1 MNLFDL
7 ILAPEQS
14 ISLEHMQ
21 LEAEQ
26 KEAIELLLKEQKYTE
41 ELTQFGLEVNNKIL
55 FTGPSG
61 LGKTMTAKAIAHALS
76 RPLLILNL
84 SNLVSPRIGETAQNL
99 KQIFDKASRDKAILF
114 LDEFDHI
121 GKARSLEDKEVGEM
135 RRLVNSLIQL
145 IDYFPNK
152 AILIAATNHPE
163 VVDTAILRRFQ
174 VHISFHMPAKEQ
186 LDGYYEQLLEK
197 FPRDLTQIDRQYDIS
212 YAKAKDLCLTQVKK
226 NLISKLESEA

>member
-7 ILAPEQS
+7 ILAPEQG

-21 LEAEQ
+21 LETAQ
-26 KEAIELLLKEQKYTE
+26 KEAIEQLLKEQKF
-41 ELTQFGLEVNNKIL
+41 TQQLSQYGLETNNKIL

-61 LGKTMTAKAIAHALS
+61 LGKTMAAKAIAHALS

-145 IDYFPNK
+145 IDYFPQK

-174 VHISFHMPAKEQ
+174 VHISFHMPSKEQ
-186 LDGYYEQLLEK
+186 LDLYYEQLLEK
-197 FPRDLTQIDRQYDIS
+197 FPFDLTQIDRQYDIS

-226 NLISKLESEA
+226 NLIAKLESEV

>member
-1 MNLFDL
+1 
-7 ILAPEQS
+7 
-14 ISLEHMQ
+14 MQ

-174 VHISFHMPAKEQ
+174 VHISFHMPSKEQ

>member
-7 ILAPEQS
+7 ILAPDPGAR
-14 ISLEHMQ
+14 LEHMQ
-21 LEAEQ
+21 LQADQ
-26 KEAIELLLKEQKYTE
+26 KEALEQLLKEQKFTE
-41 ELTQFGLEVNNKIL
+41 QLTHYGLEINNKIL

-61 LGKTMTAKAIAHALS
+61 LGKTMAAKAIAHALS
-76 RPLLILNL
+76 RPIIILNL

-145 IDYFPNK
+145 IDYFPQK

-174 VHISFHMPAKEQ
+174 VHISFHMPTKEQ
-186 LDGYYEQLLEK
+186 LDRYYDQLLEK
-197 FPRDLTQIDRQYDIS
+197 FPTELTRIDRHYEIS

-226 NLISKLESEA
+226 NLILKLESED